1 MVPIIAPTPAD
12 MAQVPDADML
22 TGAMHQDLPQRAR
35 LTGGIDGQPPHHPRR
50 TPRWTSP
57 AI

>member
-1 MVPIIAPTPAD
+1 

-22 TGAMHQDLPQRAR
+22 TGALHQDLPQRAR